1 LLKKINLGE
10 WLSSLFLVK
19 DVPGGRPD
27 APARKSNLIAM
38 PPVVCRI
45 RKTKPPAAE
54 QSCQDAMLRSL

>member
-19 DVPGGRPD
+19 DVPSDRPD
-27 APARKSNLIAM
+27 APARKNNLIAM
-38 PPVVCRI
+38 PPIVCRT
-45 RKTKPPAAE
+45 RKIKPPVAE